1 MYKYLS
7 LLSPHTVVACTLTWC
22 SLLTSCTSTYTKVN
36 LSPMDADKAQCH
48 YEAER
53 DLAYA
58 RGIAGLFREIEL
70 EKACMQAKGYTQ

>member
-7 LLSPHTVVACTLTWC
+7 LLC
-22 SLLTSCTSTYTKVN
+22 LLTSCTSTYTKVN

-48 YEAER
+48 YQAER

-70 EKACMQAKGYTQ
+70 EKACMKAKGYSDG